1 MSIMGFKKTFQNR
14 SNTRGNE
21 IMCCSSEGING
32 IGGRVRQQIGDIET
46 SIDLLKVLPDIK
58 GHLHSGRVPFG
69 EGRRL

>member
-1 MSIMGFKKTFQNR
+1 
-14 SNTRGNE
+14 
-21 IMCCSSEGING
+21 MCCSSEGING